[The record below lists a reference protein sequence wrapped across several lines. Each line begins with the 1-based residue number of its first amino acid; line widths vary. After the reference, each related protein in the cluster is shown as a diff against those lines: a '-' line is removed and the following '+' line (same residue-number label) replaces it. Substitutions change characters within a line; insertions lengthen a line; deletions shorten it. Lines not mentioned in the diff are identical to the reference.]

1 MEQYCDYCRCGSG
14 CSKSHY
20 TIAPSH
26 ITIND
31 DGSNGTN
38 GSNARSMG
46 TAIINAKPND
56 ATATTIV
63 PRTILAKCY
72 DGRRYATTT
81 ADIRTIAARIR
92 AKHP

>member
-31 DGSNGTN
+31 DGSNGIN

-56 ATATTIV
+56 VAAITVV
-63 PRTILAKCY
+63 PRTILTKRN
-72 DGRRYATTT
+72 DGRRYAATA
-81 ADIRTIAARIR
+81 ADIWTIAARIR